1 MLYIITAKVKKKD
14 INARK
19 TVNDKVTHLVNAVDE
34 ADAILT
40 INNHYGGKSSS
51 DLSHNV
57 KILEVVTA
65 YTNADDNSGSVK
77 LNHKKTGAG
86 ESTELRLHTKTEGV
100 DLFGFIEGLQFT
112 YYKAP
117 DNFYTKHIDTWYKGP
132 VRKLSMSLLLF
143 HLLN

>member
-51 DLSHNV
+51 DFSHNV
-57 KILEVVTA
+57 KILEINTTITS
-65 YTNADDNSGSVK
+65 TNLENAELE
-77 LNHKKTGAG
+77 LNKIKGEAGASNEEAATPTVISEE
-86 ESTELRLHTKTEGV
+86 ESEG
-100 DLFGFIEGLQFT
+100 
-112 YYKAP
+112 
-117 DNFYTKHIDTWYKGP
+117 
-132 VRKLSMSLLLF
+132 
-143 HLLN
+143 

>member
-34 ADAILT
+34 EDAILT

-57 KILEVVTA
+57 KILEINTTITSPNLSSELA
-65 YTNADDNSGSVK
+65 EIDNKLHEAASQTPVPTPTQEELSEGS
-77 LNHKKTGAG
+77 
-86 ESTELRLHTKTEGV
+86 
-100 DLFGFIEGLQFT
+100 
-112 YYKAP
+112 
-117 DNFYTKHIDTWYKGP
+117 
-132 VRKLSMSLLLF
+132 
-143 HLLN
+143 